1 MATVIAGINKG
12 LIIRSA
18 IAMLPSKINV
28 WFWGNFSLIT
38 AMISH
43 TFKDIVAGIAT
54 RVLTTVA

>member
-1 MATVIAGINKG
+1 MATVIGIDKE

-28 WFWGNFSLIT
+28 WFCGNFSLIT
-38 AMISH
+38 ATISK

-54 RVLTTVA
+54 RVMTTVA